1 MAEFNA
7 IILECHGAIA
17 VVRLNRVEK
26 HNAISREM
34 ADELVRCL
42 DALDANPDVRVIVLT
57 GAGKKAFCAGAD
69 MAEAALGRY
78 EGAAS
83 EAPPIE
89 GGRDW
94 AAQAAARLARVS
106 KPVIAAVN
114 GYAYDGGAIFAL
126 CCDIR
131 VCSASARFRFVG
143 ASYGLVVGAS
153 LLPRAVGGPVAKE
166 LIFTARTVD
175 AGEALRVGLAN
186 HVVPD
191 ADLERTV
198 LEMAEAIAGNSPA
211 AIAASK
217 EVIDIATSTK
227 DAARRER
234 DHNVALRQSG
244 DHAARFRQPPSASSS
259 GTRDGRRHVPRGP
272 EGLLGLAGTRRT
284 IPAARLRA

>member
-1 MAEFNA
+1 MSEFRA
-7 IILECHGAIA
+7 IILEYHGTTA

-42 DALDANPDVRVIVLT
+42 DALGANPDVRVIVLT
-57 GAGKKAFCAGAD
+57 GAGDKAFCAGAD
-69 MAEAALGRY
+69 MAEVALGAQP
-78 EGAAS
+78 EG
-83 EAPPIE
+83 EE
-89 GGRDW
+89 RRDW
-94 AAQAAARLARVS
+94 AAQAAVRLVRAG

-114 GYAYDGGAIFAL
+114 GYAYGGGAIFAV

-131 VCSASARFRFVG
+131 ICAASARFRFVG
-143 ASYGLVVGAS
+143 ATYGLAVGAS
-153 LLPRAVGGPVAKE
+153 MLPRVVGGPMAKE

-175 AGEALRVGLAN
+175 AEEALSIGLAN

-198 LEMAEAIAGNSPA
+198 LEMAAQIAGNSPA

-227 DAARRER
+227 DAARRELE
-234 DHNVALRQSG
+234 HNMALRQSE
-244 DHAARFRQPPSASSS
+244 DHVSRFRAAAERVVN
-259 GTRDGRRHVPRGP
+259 RDS
-272 EGLLGLAGTRRT
+272 
-284 IPAARLRA
+284 

>member
-1 MAEFNA
+1 MSEFKA
-7 IILECHGAIA
+7 IILENHGATA

-57 GAGKKAFCAGAD
+57 GAGDKAFCAGAD
-69 MAEAALGRY
+69 MAEAALGTQA
-78 EGAAS
+78 EG
-83 EAPPIE
+83 EE
-89 GGRDW
+89 RRDW
-94 AAQAAARLARVS
+94 AAQAAVRLVRAR

-114 GYAYDGGAIFAL
+114 GYAYGGGAIFSV

-131 VCSASARFRFVG
+131 ICAESARFRFVG
-143 ASYGLVVGAS
+143 ATYGLAVGAS
-153 LLPRAVGGPVAKE
+153 MLPRAVGGPMAKE
-166 LIFTARTVD
+166 LIFTARIVD
-175 AGEALRVGLAN
+175 AEEALRIGLAN

-198 LEMAEAIAGNSPA
+198 LEMAEQIAGNSPS

-227 DAARRER
+227 DAGRREFE
-234 DHNVALRQSG
+234 HNVTLRQSE
-244 DHAARFRQPPSASSS
+244 DHVARFR
-259 GTRDGRRHVPRGP
+259 
-272 EGLLGLAGTRRT
+272 
-284 IPAARLRA
+284 AAAERVVKPDA

>member
-1 MAEFNA
+1 MSEFKA
-7 IILECHGAIA
+7 IILEHHGSTA

-42 DALDANPDVRVIVLT
+42 DALGANPDVRVIVLT
-57 GAGKKAFCAGAD
+57 GAGDKAFCAGAD
-69 MAEAALGRY
+69 MAEAALGGQADGER
-78 EGAAS
+78 
-83 EAPPIE
+83 
-89 GGRDW
+89 RDW
-94 AAQAAARLARVS
+94 AAQAAVRLVRAG

-114 GYAYDGGAIFAL
+114 GYAYGGGAIFAV

-131 VCSASARFRFVG
+131 ICAASARFRFVG
-143 ASYGLVVGAS
+143 ATYGLAVGAS
-153 LLPRAVGGPVAKE
+153 MLPRVVGGPMAKE

-175 AGEALRVGLAN
+175 AEEALSIGLAN

-198 LEMAEAIAGNSPA
+198 LDMAVQIAGNSPA

-227 DAARRER
+227 DAARRELE
-234 DHNVALRQSG
+234 HNLALRQSE
-244 DHAARFRQPPSASSS
+244 DHVSRFRAAAERVVR
-259 GTRDGRRHVPRGP
+259 RD
-272 EGLLGLAGTRRT
+272 A
-284 IPAARLRA
+284 

>member
-1 MAEFNA
+1 MTDDFKA
-7 IILECHGAIA
+7 IILEHHGPTA

-34 ADELVRCL
+34 AGELVRCL

-57 GAGKKAFCAGAD
+57 GAGNKAFCAGAD

-78 EGAAS
+78 ETAD
-83 EAPPIE
+83 APPIE
-89 GGRDW
+89 PGRDW
-94 AAQAAARLARVS
+94 AAQAAVRLVRSS

-114 GYAYDGGAIFAL
+114 GHAYGGGAIFAI

-131 VCSASARFRFVG
+131 VCAERARFRFVG
-143 ASYGLVVGAS
+143 ATYGLAVGAS
-153 LLPRAVGGPVAKE
+153 MLPRAVGGPMAKE

-175 AGEALRVGLAN
+175 AEEALRIGLAN
-186 HVVPD
+186 QVVPD

-198 LEMAEAIAGNSPA
+198 LDMAEQIAANSPA

-227 DAARRER
+227 DAARRELE
-234 DHNVALRQSG
+234 HNVALRQSE
-244 DHAARFRQPPSASSS
+244 DHVSRFR
-259 GTRDGRRHVPRGP
+259 
-272 EGLLGLAGTRRT
+272 
-284 IPAARLRA
+284 AAAERVVKPDA

>member
-1 MAEFNA
+1 MSEFKA
-7 IILECHGAIA
+7 IILEYHGATA

-57 GAGKKAFCAGAD
+57 GAGDKAFCAGAD

-78 EGAAS
+78 ADVDAD
-83 EAPPIE
+83 APPIE

-94 AAQAAARLARVS
+94 AAQAAVRLVRAS

-114 GYAYDGGAIFAL
+114 GYAYGGGAIFAV

-131 VCSASARFRFVG
+131 ICAASARFRFVG
-143 ASYGLVVGAS
+143 ATYGLAVGAS
-153 LLPRAVGGPVAKE
+153 MLPRVVGGPMAKE
-166 LIFTARTVD
+166 LIFTARVVD
-175 AGEALRVGLAN
+175 AEEAVRIGLAS

-198 LEMAEAIAGNSPA
+198 LEMAEQIAGNSPA
-211 AIAASK
+211 AITAAK

-227 DAARRER
+227 DAGRREFE
-234 DHNVALRQSG
+234 HNVALRQSE
-244 DHAARFRQPPSASSS
+244 DHVARFRAAAERVVK
-259 GTRDGRRHVPRGP
+259 RD
-272 EGLLGLAGTRRT
+272 A
-284 IPAARLRA
+284 

>member
-1 MAEFNA
+1 MTEDFTA
-7 IILECHGAIA
+7 IILERHGPAA

-26 HNAISREM
+26 HNAISRGM
-34 ADELVRCL
+34 AEELVRCL

-57 GAGKKAFCAGAD
+57 GAGEKAFCAGAD

-78 EGAAS
+78 ETAGS
-83 EAPPIE
+83 DAPPIE

-94 AAQAAARLARVS
+94 AAQAAVRLVRAS

-114 GYAYDGGAIFAL
+114 GYAYGGGAIFAI

-131 VCSASARFRFVG
+131 VCAERARFRFVG
-143 ASYGLVVGAS
+143 ATYGLAVGAS
-153 LLPRAVGGPVAKE
+153 MLPRAVGGPMAKE

-175 AGEALRVGLAN
+175 AEEALRIGLAN

-198 LEMAEAIAGNSPA
+198 LEMAEQIAANSPA

-227 DAARRER
+227 DAARRELE
-234 DHNVALRQSG
+234 HNVALRQSE
-244 DHAARFRQPPSASSS
+244 DHVSRFR
-259 GTRDGRRHVPRGP
+259 
-272 EGLLGLAGTRRT
+272 
-284 IPAARLRA
+284 AAAERVVKPDA